1 MIGHVHR
8 LAFLVG
14 VEQLADVGAPIVVP
28 LGHIQHLVEVTIVQI
43 TLIIHAQGIP
53 AHHGFKIVAIVVVAQ
68 QLHVI
73 VELVMRQQHRAE
85 AADGH
90 IGDGQQAVEAHA
102 EALVQLAVVVRLQG
116 RLRRRQMGAH
126 RVVDQVQG
134 QRRIAVAD
142 RVKAPDRLDAAAV
155 DTLAALLVDVLFQ
168 VTGQRRH
175 DLHALLRQEFRQ
187 ILIAVLQQNGQVAD
201 GLTRIPLVSSSII
214 KFLQYDKYTSENKKA
229 YMIDDYLYI
238 FHAEGMEFVTIR
250 GVFENPEDVAKFD
263 CDGACYDDTS
273 DYPIPMDM
281 LQAINSGII
290 QGELKLLG
298 ITASD
303 STNDRMPGNQV
314 NMNATN
320 SAALTPKQKPNK

>member
-1 MIGHVHR
+1 MTLNEIAYNLLNLMRGGRSTHEENISLDQIKFNIRHYRAVMVRRDFARNGLVTRHLEQSLGCVELEKVDGSQCCGLDIGCDVYKTKVPIPKTLR
-8 LAFLVG
+8 FNFEEAITF
-14 VEQLADVGAPIVVP
+14 VGA
-28 LGHIQHLVEVTIVQI
+28 
-43 TLIIHAQGIP
+43 
-53 AHHGFKIVAIVVVAQ
+53 
-68 QLHVI
+68 
-73 VELVMRQQHRAE
+73 
-85 AADGH
+85 
-90 IGDGQQAVEAHA
+90 
-102 EALVQLAVVVRLQG
+102 
-116 RLRRRQMGAH
+116 
-126 RVVDQVQG
+126 
-134 QRRIAVAD
+134 
-142 RVKAPDRLDAAAV
+142 
-155 DTLAALLVDVLFQ
+155 
-168 VTGQRRH
+168 
-175 DLHALLRQEFRQ
+175 
-187 ILIAVLQQNGQVAD
+187 AD

-303 STNDRMPGNQV
+303 YTNDRMPGNQV